1 MQAAAL
7 DTAQADAVLCL
18 RNISKAYGPV
28 QVLSQVNVD
37 IRPGEV
43 LALLGENGA
52 GKSTLSSIIAGLVQP
67 EAGGSMTWLGAPYA
81 PASPGAALGAGIGLI
96 HQEIRLLPQLSI
108 AENIFVGRLP
118 MRHGRV
124 DREYMEAQAQIQLER
139 LGLKVPASRKVEG
152 LSVAAQQLVE
162 IAKALTL
169 KASLLIL
176 DEPTAALGGEET
188 ELLFKQVE
196 RLKAEGVSFIY
207 ISHRLEEIA
216 RIADRVL
223 VLRDGRQIALHAT
236 AQVPV
241 RELVEQMVGRSLER
255 IFPALQAPQDRVMLQ
270 VKDLA
275 CREFALHG
283 IDFSVRAG
291 EVFGIAGV
299 VGAGRTELVRTIA
312 GAARDIQGHM
322 VLDGEVR
329 HLRSPFEAIQAG
341 VVLVP
346 EDRKQQGVVVEHR
359 IEDNLIYGNTD
370 LLDQRG
376 WVFPAAL
383 REFARTAVARL
394 GVKGAPQ
401 SRISSLSGGNQQ
413 KVIIAK
419 WLARNPKV
427 FILDEPTRGIDVG
440 ARAAIYEVIADLA
453 AKGMAVI
460 VVSSD
465 LDEVLGLS
473 HRVMVMSRGRQ
484 VGILERGEAT
494 PVSVMEMATA

>member
-291 EVFGIAGV
+291 EVLGIAGV

-484 VGILERGEAT
+484 MGILERGEAT